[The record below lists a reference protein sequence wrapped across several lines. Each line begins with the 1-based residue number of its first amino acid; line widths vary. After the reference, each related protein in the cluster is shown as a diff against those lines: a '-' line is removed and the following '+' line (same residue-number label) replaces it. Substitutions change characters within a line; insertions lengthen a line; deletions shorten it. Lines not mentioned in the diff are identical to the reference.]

1 MFFIIL
7 FAIRECLPACCGA
20 TGTTCLTDRARLQW
34 AISRGVREVR
44 LRRCGILGTADKQDG
59 CAS

>member
-7 FAIRECLPACCGA
+7 FAIRECLPACCA
-20 TGTTCLTDRARLQW
+20 TGACLTDRARLQW